1 MAKTKQ
7 AKEWILT
14 NGYQQVKFTEYTDKY
29 MVLSSPTAPC
39 TVEGIHFLDNESK
52 IVLTKDNGREMWD
65 NLRKSNW
72 NPVPEA

>member
-1 MAKTKQ
+1 
-7 AKEWILT
+7 
-14 NGYQQVKFTEYTDKY
+14 